1 MEKLGQFVSFFHTAS
16 DLVIIA
22 IIFGTL
28 IVAFITLKIVMGK
41 DSTWYD
47 RNL

>member
-1 MEKLGQFVSFFHTAS
+1 MEKLGQLVSFFHTAS
-16 DLVIIA
+16 DMVIVA

-28 IVAFITLKIVMGK
+28 IVAYITLKIVTGK
-41 DSTWYD
+41 DTTWYD